1 VTALLAVER
10 VTRHFGGLRA
20 VDDVSFAVGPG
31 ELVALIGPNGAGKTT
46 VFNLVT
52 GFLEPDAGRV
62 RLGDLDITG
71 WPPHRVA
78 AVGLVRTFQ
87 LVRLFGTMSV
97 IDNVCVGFHTHTR
110 GGLWAALL
118 RPPRTREQTRR
129 MLADADELL
138 TRVGLHARAH
148 DPAATL
154 PFGQQR
160 LLEIARAMAA
170 RPRLLLLD
178 EPAAGLN
185 PAETQEL
192 GRLLRRLRD
201 QGVTV
206 LFVEHDMDL
215 VMTLADRVVVLD
227 FGVKIAEGDPVAIQR
242 HPAVLEAY
250 LGVEAPSGR

>member
-1 VTALLAVER
+1 VTPLLAVEGL
-10 VTRHFGGLRA
+10 TRHFGGLRA
-20 VDDVSFAVGPG
+20 VDDVSFDVGTG

-46 VFNLVT
+46 VFNLVS

-71 WPPHRVA
+71 WPPHRIA
-78 AVGLVRTFQ
+78 AAGLVRTFQ
-87 LVRLFGTMSV
+87 LVRLFSTMSV
-97 IDNVCVGFHTHTR
+97 VENVCVGFHRQTR
-110 GGLWAALL
+110 GGLWSALL
-118 RPPRTREQTRR
+118 RPPRARQQTRR
-129 MLADADELL
+129 MLEDADALL
-138 TRVGLHARAH
+138 GRVGLRRRAH

-160 LLEIARAMAA
+160 LLEIARAVAA

-178 EPAAGLN
+178 EPAAGLDLE
-185 PAETQEL
+185 ETQEL
-192 GRLLRRLRD
+192 GRLLRQLRD
-201 QGVTV
+201 DGLTV

-227 FGVKIAEGDPVAIQR
+227 FGGKIAEGDPAAVQR